1 MDGCLSTVVDGHHEE
16 DRRGR
21 QRREDGLRL
30 DGGHSGDPSVATVSA
45 GSGASKERAI
55 DPSVATVSAG
65 SGASKERAIDLAWR
79 R

>member
-1 MDGCLSTVVDGHHEE
+1 M
-16 DRRGR
+16 
-21 QRREDGLRL
+21 
-30 DGGHSGDPSVATVSA
+30 ATVSA